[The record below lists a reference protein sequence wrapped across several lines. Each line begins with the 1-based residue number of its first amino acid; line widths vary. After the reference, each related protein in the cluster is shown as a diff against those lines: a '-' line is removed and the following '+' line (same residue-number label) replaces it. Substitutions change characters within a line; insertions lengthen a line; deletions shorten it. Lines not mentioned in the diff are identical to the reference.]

1 MDARGN
7 GEAEAAHPR
16 PTGARIPNAR
26 PRSAVKTSLVTGAN
40 RGIGLAYCQQLLARG
55 ERVIAVCRTASVELE
70 ALAGQGLQIEAGI
83 DLTSSEA
90 IAALQQRLAGVA
102 LDTVILNAGLLENN
116 RLEGL
121 DAESVRRQ
129 FEVNALA
136 PLRLSQALLPN
147 LGAGSKLVLMTS
159 RMGSIDDN
167 SSGGSYG
174 YRMSKVALNMAG
186 KSLAIDLKPRGIA
199 VAILHPGL
207 VRTRMI
213 NFNPQGISPEEAV
226 RGLLARID
234 ALTLETS
241 GTFWHAN
248 GEVLPW

>member
-1 MDARGN
+1 MQ
-7 GEAEAAHPR
+7 
-16 PTGARIPNAR
+16 TF
-26 PRSAVKTSLVTGAN
+26 LVTGAN
-40 RGIGLAYCQQLLARG
+40 RGIGLEYCRQLQARG
-55 ERVIAVCRTASVELE
+55 ERVIAVCRTPSAELE
-70 ALAGQGLQIEAGI
+70 TLGVHVEAGVDI
-83 DLTSSEA
+83 TSEAA
-90 IAALQQRLAGVA
+90 IAALVERLGGLP
-102 LDTVILNAGLLENN
+102 LDGVILNAGILEATS
-116 RLEGL
+116 LEDL
-121 DAESVRRQ
+121 DPESVRRQ

-136 PLRLSQALLPN
+136 PLLLTRALLNQMPR
-147 LGAGSKLVLMTS
+147 GSKLALMTS
-159 RMGSIDDN
+159 RMGSIADN

-186 KSLAIDLKPRGIA
+186 QSLAIDLRPRGIA

-213 NFNPQGISPEEAV
+213 NFNLQGISPEEAV

>member
-1 MDARGN
+1 MA
-7 GEAEAAHPR
+7 
-16 PTGARIPNAR
+16 TY
-26 PRSAVKTSLVTGAN
+26 LVTGAN
-40 RGIGLAYCQQLLARG
+40 RGIGLEYSRQLQARG
-55 ERVIAVCRTASVELE
+55 DQVIAVCRTASPELE
-70 ALAGQGLQIEAGI
+70 ALGVPIEAGI
-83 DLTSSEA
+83 DLASEA
-90 IAALQQRLAGVA
+90 AIAELVTRLQGVP
-102 LDTVILNAGLLENN
+102 LDGLILNAGILQSMGLED
-116 RLEGL
+116 L
-121 DAESVRRQ
+121 DAEAIRRQ

-136 PLRLSQALLPN
+136 PLLLVRALLEQLPR
-147 LGAGSKLVLMTS
+147 GAKVALMTS

-174 YRMSKVALNMAG
+174 YRMSKVALNIAG
-186 KSLAIDLKPRGIA
+186 KSLAIDLQPRGIA

-213 NFNPQGISPEEAV
+213 AFNPNGISPAESV

-248 GEVLPW
+248 GQVLPW